1 MRGFFVGEEHQHG
14 QVVFMK
20 LAKMDLVFLH
30 IIQRF
35 KIGLPTNNEVDGR

>member
-20 LAKMDLVFLH
+20 LVKMDLVFLY
-30 IIQRF
+30 IQRF
-35 KIGLPTNNEVDGR
+35 KIVGRETNNN